1 MAIIDKLST
10 EDTGIIYRLL
20 LLFSENY
27 LSIYLIGKVI
37 AWDGSTLPF

>member
-10 EDTGIIYRLL
+10 EDTGRLL